1 MMVRADRSRL
11 DELLVARGLAENRS
25 VARGLIMAGRVT
37 VDGEI
42 SDKAGTQVRCE
53 SAMAVKQ
60 GPRYVSRAG
69 EKLAH
74 ALEVLRIEVRGV
86 EAFDVGASTGGFVD
100 CLLQA
105 GAYRVIA
112 LDVGRGQ
119 LDARLRG
126 DPRVCVV
133 EKVNARYLTPDRLAY
148 VPDFVTMDVSFISV
162 TKVLPAVITCMADH
176 FEGLVLVKPQFEAG
190 PAAVGKGG
198 VVRDPEVH
206 RKALMEVGRF
216 VVEEA
221 RLDLLGLCRS
231 GLRGADGNEEFFLHV
246 GRGREKGVRLDR
258 LESIV
263 DELLV
268 AGETGGEAARMDG
281 SGGR

>member
-1 MMVRADRSRL
+1 MVRADRSRL
-11 DELLVARGLAENRS
+11 DELVVARGLAENRS
-25 VARGLIMAGRVT
+25 VARGLIMAGRVM
-37 VDGEI
+37 VDGEV

-53 SAMAVKQ
+53 SALTVKP

-74 ALEVLRIEVRGV
+74 ALEVMRIAVQG
-86 EAFDVGASTGGFVD
+86 AQALDVGASTGGFVD

-105 GAYRVIA
+105 GAHRVIA

-119 LDARLRG
+119 LDSRLRN
-126 DPRVCVV
+126 DARVCVV
-133 EKVNARYLTPDRLAY
+133 EKVNARYLTPDQLAY
-148 VPDFVTMDVSFISV
+148 APDLVTMDVSFISV
-162 TKVLPAVITCMADH
+162 SKVLPAVIACMADE
-176 FEGLVLVKPQFEAG
+176 FEGLILVKPQFEAG

-206 RKALMEVGRF
+206 RKVLVEVGRF
-216 VVEEA
+216 VIQEGG
-221 RLDLLGLCRS
+221 LDLLGLCRS
-231 GLRGADGNEEFFLHV
+231 GLRGADGNEEFFLHIV
-246 GRGREKGVRLDR
+246 RGREKGVRLDR
-258 LESIV
+258 LESTV
-263 DELLV
+263 DELLA